1 MLTIPP
7 PFLDVPYVAARYPG
21 EPGVESG
28 AEALADG
35 ANCQLY
41 AYALLRH
48 FGRAIGDLRSREL
61 WLDRVWTEPVVELAA
76 LDLLL
81 FNRTPDPYGAHVAV
95 CLGDGVAIH
104 LSMQVG
110 RPAIWLLE
118 DFARRPEYLVFIG
131 AKRARRAAP

>member
-21 EPGVESG
+21 APGVESG
-28 AEALADG
+28 VEALADG

-48 FGRAIGDLRSREL
+48 SGRAIGDLRSREL

-81 FNRTPDPYGAHVAV
+81 FNRTPDPYGARGRLPGRR
-95 CLGDGVAIH
+95 CGDPSVDA
-104 LSMQVG
+104 G
-110 RPAIWLLE
+110 RT
-118 DFARRPEYLVFIG
+118 ARDLAARGLRPPSRISRLHWGE
-131 AKRARRAAP
+131 AAWRAAP